1 MNEQTESQ
9 PEIWQAEIDETVR
22 SLSFDELATLIS
34 SGMLLRGDKVRRG
47 NLRWLEAGR
56 VPALDAYFAYA
67 DARAATAEPVIEPPI
82 EAEVRALFSDPVPKP
97 VFSGSSVVK
106 SFAYVLLLSL
116 VFTYLW
122 MYYRDAA
129 DRAKRNAVAGRV
141 DTQSIRDLEVEYG
154 VEKKFLTNQLAAA
167 DREIAQ
173 FTAAAPVSQLSPAPN
188 ISMCYRYKSI
198 EHPETYSFE
207 NSAPPEAGKELDTEC
222 VKYQR
227 DMAQKRVQIDEQHRK
242 RRSEGALKKRS
253 EIAGQLEDLESE
265 MESERVRLAEG
276 FYMAAAKGRFYYGF
290 IPIFLILVSLNTTR
304 IVLRKKFA
312 QPLQSLN

>member
-1 MNEQTESQ
+1 MNEQTER
-9 PEIWQAEIDETVR
+9 PEDTWQAEIDETIR
-22 SLSFDELATLIS
+22 SLSFDELAALIS

-56 VPALDAYFAYA
+56 VPSLDAYFAYA
-67 DARAATAEPVIEPPI
+67 DARAVTAKPVIEPPK
-82 EAEVRALFSDPVPKP
+82 ETEVPALFSETVAKP
-97 VFSGSSVVK
+97 AVSGSSVIK

-141 DTQSIRDLEVEYG
+141 DTQSVRDLEVEYG
-154 VEKKFLTNQLAAA
+154 VEKKFLTDQLAAA
-167 DREIAQ
+167 DREIVQ
-173 FTAAAPVSQLSPAPN
+173 FAAGAPVSQLSPDAN

-198 EHPETYSFE
+198 ERPETYSFQK
-207 NSAPPEAGKELDTEC
+207 NGPPQAEKELDMEC

-265 MESERVRLAEG
+265 LESERVRLAEG

-290 IPIFLILVSLNTTR
+290 IPIFLILVTLNATR
-304 IVLRKKFA
+304 IVLRKKIA
-312 QPLQSLN
+312 SPPI